1 MSTSETPVI
10 FYIDD
15 EPHNLVVFEAA
26 CPDDW
31 KVHVFENPMVALQK
45 LDQIRPHVII
55 SDQRMPGMT
64 GVQFLE
70 VAKKILPDAV
80 RIIVTGYSDE
90 DLVVESVRKAQIFD
104 YIKKPWEVDDLL
116 ASLTRALDFQ
126 RADVATRRLQAE
138 LVAREAQLRETNGL
152 LTSAMRDLELAQ
164 LKEAD
169 IRKELE
175 CWVPPFLR
183 WALDDSRIGGS
194 QKRDLVGIAFDIV
207 NSSALRDVTLNGRH
221 LRSQIIQIFTEAV
234 LRHGG
239 WRESHSGDSAYG
251 HFGLLGNEIESETPA
266 DSALASAREFRVAL
280 RNLSS
285 VFGKTAE
292 CGIALHIA
300 VDAEVHIHTVQLN
313 TPRGPVTQKSFDTSS
328 TDVDLLHRMEKL
340 VHQLPGTNI
349 VMSRGFVD
357 ALKVQPPNLVE
368 IGYHLFAG
376 QKEAVPLLIIPSDLA
391 KPADLD
397 VVKGSA
403 DSNVLTFSPARRA
416 A

>member
-1 MSTSETPVI
+1 MSQTPVL

-31 KVHVFENPMVALQK
+31 KVHVYESPIVALEK
-45 LDQIRPHVII
+45 LDQLRPNVII

-126 RADVATRRLQAE
+126 RAESEARRLQVE
-138 LVAREAQLRETNGL
+138 LVLRESELRETNGL
-152 LTSAMRDLELAQ
+152 LMNAMRDLELAQ
-164 LKEAD
+164 LKEND

-183 WALDDSRIGGS
+183 WALTDSRLAGAKP
-194 QKRDLVGIAFDIV
+194 KRDLVGIAFDIV
-207 NSSALRDVTLNGRH
+207 NSSALRDATLNGRH
-221 LRSQIIQIFTEAV
+221 MRSQIIQIFTEAV

-280 RNLSS
+280 RNLGG
-285 VFGKTAE
+285 VFGRTAE

-340 VHQLPGTNI
+340 VHQLPGSNI
-349 VMSRGFVD
+349 VMSRAFVSSLKNVPPKIVELGF
-357 ALKVQPPNLVE
+357 
-368 IGYHLFAG
+368 HRFAG
-376 QKEAVPLLIIPSDLA
+376 QAEAVDLLIIPSDLA
-391 KPADLD
+391 TAEDIAK
-397 VVKGSA
+397 VKGSA